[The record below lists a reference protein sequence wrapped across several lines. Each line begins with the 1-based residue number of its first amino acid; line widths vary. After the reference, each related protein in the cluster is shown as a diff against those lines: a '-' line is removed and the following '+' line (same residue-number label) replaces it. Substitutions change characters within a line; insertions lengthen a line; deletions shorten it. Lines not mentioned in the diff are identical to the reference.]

1 MSQRTDPSISKML
14 KMQQLRPEKSRT
26 KDKVREQLDFQG
38 IAVRTLTRGESI
50 EFLRNSI
57 IFQHFLNQ
65 RLRVK
70 PKDTSPQKVNAA
82 KTLKRLQYSHLN
94 LIWDMALG
102 LKDTRQQKVD
112 AVPNCQVFSGP

>member
-1 MSQRTDPSISKML
+1 M
-14 KMQQLRPEKSRT
+14 
-26 KDKVREQLDFQG
+26 
-38 IAVRTLTRGESI
+38 
-50 EFLRNSI
+50 
-57 IFQHFLNQ
+57 
-65 RLRVK
+65 
-70 PKDTSPQKVNAA
+70 PKDPNPQKVNAA